1 MPGYPIG
8 SPDRDNN
15 AGMPGERNVTTFDD
29 HADTYDQGRMGRWN
43 QAVATRAADVALA
56 VAPVP
61 LRVLD
66 IGCGTGMVLREL
78 SERLPNA
85 LELVGVDPSLA
96 MLKVARERSDG
107 RSWFVQGTVEQLP
120 LPDDHFD
127 LIVCSLSFHHWADQR
142 RGLTEARRVLAPDGF
157 FVLVDLSGF
166 WLRGERAN
174 GTLKQVAAVAESSG
188 LIVDATETVH
198 RLVLLPQVS
207 ASILVR

>member
-1 MPGYPIG
+1 
-8 SPDRDNN
+8 
-15 AGMPGERNVTTFDD
+15 MPGERDVTTFDD
-29 HADTYDQGRMGRWN
+29 HAGTYEQGRLGRWN
-43 QAVATRAADVALA
+43 LAVATRAADVALA

-85 LELVGVDPSLA
+85 LELVGVDPSMP
-96 MLKVARERSDG
+96 MLKAARERSDG
-107 RSWFVQGTVEQLP
+107 RSWFAQGTVEQLP
-120 LPDDHFD
+120 LPDGHFD
-127 LIVCSLSFHHWADQR
+127 LIVSSLSFHHWADQR
-142 RGLTEARRVLAPDGF
+142 RGLVEAGRVLAPDGF

-174 GTLKQVAAVAESSG
+174 GTPKQVAAMAESSG